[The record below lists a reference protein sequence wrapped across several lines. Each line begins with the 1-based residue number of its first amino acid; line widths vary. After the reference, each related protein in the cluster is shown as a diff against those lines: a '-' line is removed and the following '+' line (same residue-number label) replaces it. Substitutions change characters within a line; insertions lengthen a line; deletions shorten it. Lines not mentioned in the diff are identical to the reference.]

1 MKLFELLNNQKTD
14 ERIAQIVQFVG
25 TDNDLFQ
32 ELMTL
37 FFEGSNRISHTA
49 SWVIQQLVE
58 ENPKLLD
65 SYHQKLVK
73 LLEDKSNPDGVRR
86 NIARSKR
93 SKR

>member
-1 MKLFELLNNQKTD
+1 MNLFELLNNRKTD

-49 SWVIQQLVE
+49 S
-58 ENPKLLD
+58 
-65 SYHQKLVK
+65 
-73 LLEDKSNPDGVRR
+73 
-86 NIARSKR
+86 
-93 SKR
+93 